1 MGHMK
6 WIFALI
12 QDGTFGAFKAS
23 YTAAKEHG
31 LKEFLWD
38 GHHIDVNYAFYV
50 CQYVEK
56 FAEPLYNEYIDDQA
70 EEYAE
75 WQSEILMG
83 K

>member
-1 MGHMK
+1 MIYFIGNK
-6 WIFALI
+6 NNLTY
-12 QDGTFGAFKAS
+12 QAS

-31 LKEFLWD
+31 IKEFMWD
-38 GHHIDVNYAFYV
+38 GHYIDINYAFYV